1 MAVPN
6 ASEKIIQQGYAC
18 NVVVYGADG
27 VSKTLA
33 LVQNASY
40 NEDFNVVGAQ
50 CLGFF
55 GDVSLDAQGYKC
67 TLTLGVFVALKPK
80 DDITV
85 PFLDG
90 GNVTLQRFTKTRQEV
105 ALSGKGSVI
114 SQIDF
119 VDLVSKTVYN
129 SFSQCII
136 TSNSGNI
143 APNAYVTA
151 NMQLMCIERTI

>member
-6 ASEKIIQQGYAC
+6 ANEKIIQQGHSC
-18 NVVVYGADG
+18 NILAYGDDG

-50 CLGFF
+50 VLGFF

-67 TLTLGVFVALKPK
+67 SLTLGSFVPLNPK
-80 DDITV
+80 ADITV

-90 GNVTLQRFTKTRQEV
+90 GDITLQKFTKTRQEV
-105 ALSGKGSVI
+105 AITGKGSVI
-114 SQIDF
+114 TQIDF
-119 VDLVSKTVYN
+119 VDLAAQTVYN
-129 SFSQCII
+129 SFSQCMV
-136 TSNSGNI
+136 TSVSRTIN
-143 APNAYVTA
+143 PNQYVTE
-151 NMQLMCIERTI
+151 NMQLMCIEKTI

>member
-6 ASEKIIQQGYAC
+6 ANEKIIQQGYSC
-18 NVVVYGADG
+18 NVLLYGADG

-40 NEDFNVVGAQ
+40 NEDFQVVGAQ

-67 TLTLGVFVALKPK
+67 TLTLGVFVALKPQE
-80 DDITV
+80 DITV

-90 GNVTLQRFTKTRQEV
+90 GNVTLQKFLKTRQEV
-105 ALSGKGSVI
+105 AITGKGSVI
-114 SQIDF
+114 TQIDF
-119 VDLVSKTVYN
+119 VDLATSVVYN

-136 TSNSGNI
+136 TSNSASI
-143 APNAYVTA
+143 SPNAYVTA